1 MRGAI
6 ADGNIVL
13 GEKEMGMDT
22 NGSPTPAALRPAIA
36 RLVAAMMVAD
46 RRLATAEID
55 TADRL
60 DRFGL
65 GPLSGHVREE
75 LERATRM
82 PIELEQPCAVLRG
95 SGPALIGT
103 VLAILADV
111 AASDGGIDDDERR
124 VFGVIAGRLGA
135 GMTDIADYLDGEAHG
150 DGVAAPRPEASV
162 ARTSPAVDEGAGAL
176 RALGLGAAA
185 NPAEIDAAYL
195 RLVERYDPAKV
206 APLGAD
212 FAALAVR
219 KLAAL
224 TELYEVA
231 RDAAG
236 R

>member
-1 MRGAI
+1 M
-6 ADGNIVL
+6 N
-13 GEKEMGMDT
+13 T
-22 NGSPTPAALRPAIA
+22 NESPTHAALRPAIA

-46 RRLATAEID
+46 RRLAMAEID
-55 TADRL
+55 AADRL

-65 GPLSGHVREE
+65 GPLSGLVREE
-75 LERATRM
+75 IERAMRM
-82 PIELEQPCAVLRG
+82 PIELEQPCALVRS
-95 SGPALIGT
+95 SGPALVGT
-103 VLAILADV
+103 VLSILADV
-111 AASDGGIDDDERR
+111 AASDGGIDEDERR
-124 VFGVIAGRLGA
+124 VFGAIAGRLGA
-135 GMTDIADYLDGEAHG
+135 GTTEIADHLAGETRGAG
-150 DGVAAPRPEASV
+150 APRPAP
-162 ARTSPAVDEGAGAL
+162 ALDGTSGAL
-176 RALGLGAAA
+176 RALDLGAAA
-185 NPAEIDAAYL
+185 NRAEIDAAYL

>member
-1 MRGAI
+1 M
-6 ADGNIVL
+6 N
-13 GEKEMGMDT
+13 T
-22 NGSPTPAALRPAIA
+22 NESPTHAALRPAIA

-46 RRLATAEID
+46 RRLAMAEID
-55 TADRL
+55 AADRL

-65 GPLSGHVREE
+65 GTLSGLVREE
-75 LERATRM
+75 VERATRM
-82 PIELEQPCAVLRG
+82 PIELEQPCAVVRA
-95 SGPALIGT
+95 SGPALVGT
-103 VLAILADV
+103 VLSILADV

-124 VFGVIAGRLGA
+124 VFGAIAGRLGA
-135 GMTDIADYLDGEAHG
+135 GTTEVADHLAGETHG
-150 DGVAAPRPEASV
+150 AGVGTPRPGASAPRTA
-162 ARTSPAVDEGAGAL
+162 PAVDGAAGAL
-176 RALGLGAAA
+176 RALELGAAA
-185 NPAEIDAAYL
+185 NRAEIDAAYL